1 MTQLSVSDG
10 KLTIEVKGWDRLW
23 ALRSHLSIPLEDVVR
38 VYADSQIAEPWWKGL
53 RVAGTNLPGVLAAG
67 TFYHHSQ
74 WVFWDVHNPEKVIV
88 IELRHEHYAKLIVE
102 VLRNTEWPVWTLVTK
117 VVSPAWRTQRYKRG
131 SHERRNRSRRM
142 VPPIGPAARWP
153 KRWE

>member
-1 MTQLSVSDG
+1 VTQLSVSDG
-10 KLTIEVKGWDRLW
+10 KLNIEVKGWDRLW

-53 RVAGTNLPGVLAAG
+53 RVAGSNLPGVLAAG

-102 VLRNTEWPVWTLVTK
+102 VEDPAATVAAIQRKLDLG
-117 VVSPAWRTQRYKRG
+117 VSPNTRLTRA
-131 SHERRNRSRRM
+131 
-142 VPPIGPAARWP
+142 
-153 KRWE
+153 

>member
-10 KLTIEVKGWDRLW
+10 KLNIEVKGWDRLW

-74 WVFWDVHNPEKVIV
+74 WVFWDVHNPEKVVV

-102 VLRNTEWPVWTLVTK
+102 VEDPAATVAAIQRELNLG
-117 VVSPAWRTQRYKRG
+117 VSPNTPLTRA
-131 SHERRNRSRRM
+131 
-142 VPPIGPAARWP
+142 
-153 KRWE
+153 

>member
-10 KLTIEVKGWDRLW
+10 KLNIEVKGWDRLW

-53 RVAGTNLPGVLAAG
+53 RVAGSNLPGVLAAG

-102 VLRNTEWPVWTLVTK
+102 VEDPAATVAAIQRKLDLG
-117 VVSPAWRTQRYKRG
+117 VSPNTRLTRA
-131 SHERRNRSRRM
+131 
-142 VPPIGPAARWP
+142 
-153 KRWE
+153 

>member
-1 MTQLSVSDG
+1 VTAPVPWRFTAKRNILIWVMTQLSVSDG
-10 KLTIEVKGWDRLW
+10 KLNIEVKGWDRLW

-102 VLRNTEWPVWTLVTK
+102 VEDPAATVAAIQRELNLG
-117 VVSPAWRTQRYKRG
+117 VSPNTPLTRA
-131 SHERRNRSRRM
+131 
-142 VPPIGPAARWP
+142 
-153 KRWE
+153 

>member
-10 KLTIEVKGWDRLW
+10 KLNIEVKGWDRLW

-53 RVAGTNLPGVLAAG
+53 RVAGSNLPGVLAAG

-74 WVFWDVHNPEKVIV
+74 WVFWDVHNPGKVIV

-102 VLRNTEWPVWTLVTK
+102 VEDPAATVAAIQRKLDLG
-117 VVSPAWRTQRYKRG
+117 VSPNTRLTRA
-131 SHERRNRSRRM
+131 
-142 VPPIGPAARWP
+142 
-153 KRWE
+153 

>member
-10 KLTIEVKGWDRLW
+10 KLNIEVKGWDRLW

-102 VLRNTEWPVWTLVTK
+102 VEDPAATVAAIQRKLDLG
-117 VVSPAWRTQRYKRG
+117 VSPNTRLTRA
-131 SHERRNRSRRM
+131 
-142 VPPIGPAARWP
+142 
-153 KRWE
+153 